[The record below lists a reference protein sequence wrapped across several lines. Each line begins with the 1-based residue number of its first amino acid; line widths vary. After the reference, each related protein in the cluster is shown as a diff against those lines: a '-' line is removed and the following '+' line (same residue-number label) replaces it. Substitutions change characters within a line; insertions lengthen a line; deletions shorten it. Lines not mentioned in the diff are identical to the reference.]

1 MFTSKRMG
9 ITNQS
14 KIKVAGEERDSRY
27 KLVRFFF
34 YLEPFIPEKSVFE
47 FCDAFVIPPLT
58 NPPTPQLF
66 CCLQIFPS
74 SLSTT
79 FHVI

>member
-1 MFTSKRMG
+1 MG

-34 YLEPFIPEKSVFE
+34 YLEPFIPEKSAFE
-47 FCDAFVIPPLT
+47 FCDAFVL
-58 NPPTPQLF
+58 L
-66 CCLQIFPS
+66 
-74 SLSTT
+74 
-79 FHVI
+79 